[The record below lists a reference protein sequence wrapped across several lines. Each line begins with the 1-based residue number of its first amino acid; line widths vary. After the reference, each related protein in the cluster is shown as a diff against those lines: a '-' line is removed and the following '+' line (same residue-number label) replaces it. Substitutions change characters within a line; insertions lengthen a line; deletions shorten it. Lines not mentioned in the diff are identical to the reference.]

1 MSEKNINFEYALAEL
16 EKVIS
21 EVENGSMPLEKMIEN
36 ISRGAEL
43 VRFCQKR
50 LNTLNSKVEMLFKD
64 DGKAGVFE
72 EFDPATERARAAN
85 GDTPAPHKAAKTEKS
100 TDSNQESLP
109 F

>member
-1 MSEKNINFEYALAEL
+1 MSGQEKKFEDALAEL
-16 EKVIS
+16 EQVIS
-21 EVENGSMPLEKMIEN
+21 EVENGSMPLEKMIES

-64 DGKAGVFE
+64 DGEKGVFE
-72 EFDPATERARAAN
+72 EFDPATERARA
-85 GDTPAPHKAAKTEKS
+85 GKGAAKPEAATQN
-100 TDSNQESLP
+100 NQEASQDTLP